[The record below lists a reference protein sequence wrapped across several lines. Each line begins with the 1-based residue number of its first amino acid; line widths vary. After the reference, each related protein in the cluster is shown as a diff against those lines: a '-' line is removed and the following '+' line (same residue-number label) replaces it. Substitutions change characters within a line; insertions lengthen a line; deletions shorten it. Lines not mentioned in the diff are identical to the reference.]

1 MNVLQR
7 YNQSRDREQAAFD
20 ASPLAAEC
28 REIANK
34 WTFARILVNVSPDL
48 ALSLAAEFAFGARMP
63 AFYAGRAIGIW

>member
-7 YNQSRDREQAAFD
+7 YNEARDREQAAFD
-20 ASPLAAEC
+20 KTPVAAEC

-34 WTFARILVNVSPDL
+34 WTFARVLVAVSPDL

-63 AFYAGRAIGIW
+63 AFYAGRAVAIW